1 MIAVADQ
8 ALLQALQGAPGAAQ
22 RRALAKAITL
32 LESTRVDHRAR
43 ADALLDALLP
53 RSGHAFRLGISGVPF
68 FIFDGRYGLGGAQPP
83 EVLLDALRRSLLP
96 PTP

>member
-1 MIAVADQ
+1 MGFRLDKIVVCGVG
-8 ALLQALQGAPGAAQ
+8 LIGGSF
-22 RRALAKAITL
+22 ALALKKAGVAGQVIGIGRSQATL
-32 LESTRVDHRAR
+32 DE
-43 ADALLDALLP
+43 AL
-53 RSGHAFRLGISGVPF
+53 RLGISGVPF